1 MAERMSRI
9 LDIAAKD
16 LVQLVRDRKVFLFLL
31 IMPISFT
38 LLFGY
43 AFGGFGGP
51 GDPRIPVGFL
61 NQDDHWVSTRLHE
74 ILGASEVVRLETL
87 PARTE
92 DELMAAVADEQLA
105 AALIIPRG
113 YGHAALEGRLPR
125 LVLIADTGTA
135 AGKSI
140 ESEAVAASQRLDSA
154 LQTALIVEDL
164 AGRQAP
170 FDFVFSK
177 ALAGWDDP
185 PITVEVTAS
194 EASRR
199 TNSRDNPL
207 ANTAPGF
214 MLQFA
219 IAGLLTSAQLMVNE
233 RKTHSLQRLLTTAT
247 ARVHILLG
255 HYAAILTMLLGQFL
269 VLLTFGHLVLGVRY
283 LDAPVATLLVALT
296 AALCIAGLGLLIGS
310 VARTEEQAVIFSLVP
325 MFLLAGLGGA
335 WVPLEVTGATF
346 QLVGHL
352 SPIAW
357 ALDGFRAITVRGLGV
372 GAVLLPCAALI
383 CYAALFLG
391 LAAWR
396 FQRMQEQ

>member
-1 MAERMSRI
+1 MSRI

-16 LVQLVRDRKVFLFLL
+16 LLQLVRDRKVFLFLL

-43 AFGGFGGP
+43 ASGGFGGP
-51 GDPRIPVGFL
+51 GDPRLPVGFL
-61 NQDDHWVSTRLHE
+61 NQDDHWVSDKLRE
-74 ILGASEVVRLETL
+74 ILDSSTVVRLETL
-87 PARTE
+87 PARTP
-92 DELMAAVADEQLA
+92 DELMAAVADDQLA
-105 AALIIPRG
+105 AGLIIPPG
-113 YGHAALEGRLPR
+113 YGHAALEGRVPR
-125 LVLIADTGTA
+125 LILIADTGTA
-135 AGKSI
+135 SGKSI

-154 LQTALIVEDL
+154 LQTALIVDDI
-164 AGRQAP
+164 AGRLAP
-170 FDFVFSK
+170 FDYVFSK
-177 ALAGWDDP
+177 ALSGWDDP
-185 PITVEVTAS
+185 PITVQVTAS

-207 ANTAPGF
+207 AHTAPGF

-233 RKTHSLQRLLTTAT
+233 RKTHALQRLLTTAT
-247 ARVHILLG
+247 ARLHILLG
-255 HYAAILTMLLGQFL
+255 HYSAILTMILGQFL

-283 LDAPVATLLVALT
+283 LDAPAATLLVAVA

-346 QLVGHL
+346 RIVGHL
-352 SPIAW
+352 SPVAW
-357 ALDGFRAITVRGLGV
+357 ALDGFKAITVRGLGLA
-372 GAVLLPCAALI
+372 AVLLPCAALVA
-383 CYAALFLG
+383 YALLFLG

-396 FQRMQEQ
+396 FQRMQEH